1 MCGVWHV
8 CVGLGLGTVGI
19 VHMWLEDV
27 CMWSGTHVV
36 RAEVWAVAGFRG
48 SEVQCVD
55 PAGCKTGIFW
65 GPW

>member
-48 SEVQCVD
+48 SDLQ
-55 PAGCKTGIFW
+55 ALCKW
-65 GPW
+65 GVKVKAEL

>member
-1 MCGVWHV
+1 M
-8 CVGLGLGTVGI
+8 GLGTVGI

-27 CMWSGTHVV
+27 CMWLGTHGV